1 MKLASALCTRRYGKR
16 SKHSTHFPSHTYV
29 TEQEMEIARAMTAT
43 FTKKPQKNI
52 DNLKGS
58 NPASVQLTQEEA
70 RAVSAD
76 SHLPSAFPLD
86 GVASCEDAAEMHYW
100 MAEDDM

>member
-1 MKLASALCTRRYGKR
+1 MVVYIPMLSL
-16 SKHSTHFPSHTYV
+16 STLTVIQSNL

-43 FTKKPQKNI
+43 FTKTPQKNI

-58 NPASVQLTQEEA
+58 NPASVPHQLTQEEA

-76 SHLPSAFPLD
+76 SHLQSAFPLD
-86 GVASCEDAAEMHYW
+86 GVVSCEDAAEMHYW